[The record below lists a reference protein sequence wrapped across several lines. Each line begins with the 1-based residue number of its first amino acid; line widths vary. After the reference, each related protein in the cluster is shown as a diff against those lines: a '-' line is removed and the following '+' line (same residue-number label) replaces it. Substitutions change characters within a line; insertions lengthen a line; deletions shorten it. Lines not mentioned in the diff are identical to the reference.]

1 MPRGP
6 QHAQSNQ
13 QSSRPHAS
21 HGILGS
27 PSTKA
32 RDSFNSVPSSLL
44 AYACDSSYLRFHAWA
59 TRHHNATVS
68 RMGAPEQQDT
78 LPLPLPITASEHTPY
93 VPAMVPPFLRPLQ
106 GVPDPHVAA
115 HASIERWWVPVN
127 IHSKRCD
134 RWFWTPL
141 VRQALG
147 VAVRGP
153 DATPA
158 WAPFLKPGDPAYYAT
173 LVAAYAE
180 DFARRDI
187 SQDNPDAWYAVWEP
201 ARNTMDRHTRERVFK
216 PKPFYGLRNDF
227 RSLICPTALRVVES
241 LGRCTVIQDTFDE
254 LSSLVARLLAR
265 IAASVP
271 AAHPDPCATPNVLPL
286 PRPTPDDGPLRE
298 GHGASVN
305 LHAAVDYEQCS
316 CDGGNDSCCS
326 DDGLDNG
333 AADAETWRPFGHG
346 DDTEGDERWFSHADY
361 EDAGCEPSIAVA
373 AHVAERVFAQGTSP
387 PSSVFSGDSDMD
399 AVLRCAA
406 IASPIAELMED
417 GTAGDRHVCQR
428 SPALHSDSGSRTSF
442 DTDMDALLGALQA
455 TPSPVFV
462 RPPTPSGTPAQEGA
476 AFDQWFRSLCRTRLP
491 GEVPVPMTDVAMEH
505 DLDAVQPSAVVPQ
518 PLSAPATHAVCSDD
532 VDMGAGLATA
542 GNNGAVPVE
551 AAVPTPDVASATVP
565 SSAVHTLRRQHTPSV
580 VTTLTWRRVSR
591 PPVTTAPCP
600 PTAAVPT
607 LDVASATVPFSSAV
621 HGVHRRRRARLPWK
635 TAPSTNG
642 AAPSVLHPCLA
653 KCGCP
658 WPTSPRG
665 LCSAPCNPPSL
676 IHRAC
681 NLRWETAP
689 SVAATWTWGWVLEL
703 PTTASCPCGP
713 GLVGDV
719 DKCFR
724 RAAVS
729 RR

>member
-1 MPRGP
+1 MVR
-6 QHAQSNQ
+6 
-13 QSSRPHAS
+13 R
-21 HGILGS
+21 LG
-27 PSTKA
+27 A
-32 RDSFNSVPSSLL
+32 RS
-44 AYACDSSYLRFHAWA
+44 
-59 TRHHNATVS
+59 
-68 RMGAPEQQDT
+68 
-78 LPLPLPITASEHTPY
+78 
-93 VPAMVPPFLRPLQ
+93 
-106 GVPDPHVAA
+106 
-115 HASIERWWVPVN
+115 
-127 IHSKRCD
+127 
-134 RWFWTPL
+134 
-141 VRQALG
+141 
-147 VAVRGP
+147 
-153 DATPA
+153 
-158 WAPFLKPGDPAYYAT
+158 
-173 LVAAYAE
+173 
-180 DFARRDI
+180 
-187 SQDNPDAWYAVWEP
+187 
-201 ARNTMDRHTRERVFK
+201 DRHTRERVFK
-216 PKPFYGLRNDF
+216 PKPCYGLRNDF

-241 LGRCTVIQDTFDE
+241 LGRCTVDQDTFDE

-346 DDTEGDERWFSHADY
+346 DDTEGDEHCYAHADY
-361 EDAGCEPSIAVA
+361 EDAGCELSDAGCELSDAVA
-373 AHVAERVFAQGTSP
+373 AYVAERVFAQGTSP

-476 AFDQWFRSLCRTRLP
+476 AFDRWFRSLCRTRLP

-518 PLSAPATHAVCSDD
+518 QLSAPATHAVCSDD

-542 GNNGAVPVE
+542 GNDGAVPVDGCG
-551 AAVPTPDVASATVP
+551 AHTGRGVCDRTFFGGAHSATATHAVCSDDVDMAAGLAAAGNDGAVPADGCGANTGRGVCDRTFFFGGARRAPTPPGTPALEDGTFDQWCRSQCATPLPGEVRVPVANVATGLVQC
-565 SSAVHTLRRQHTPSV
+565 TLQSTIV
-580 VTTLTWRRVSR
+580 D
-591 PPVTTAPCP
+591 PPCLQ
-600 PTAAVPT
+600 PT
-607 LDVASATVPFSSAV
+607 LGNRTVCSGDVDMGMGFGTTDN
-621 HGVHRRRRARLPWK
+621 GVLP
-635 TAPSTNG
+635 
-642 AAPSVLHPCLA
+642 
-653 KCGCP
+653 
-658 WPTSPRG
+658 
-665 LCSAPCNPPSL
+665 
-676 IHRAC
+676 
-681 NLRWETAP
+681 LR
-689 SVAATWTWGWVLEL
+689 
-703 PTTASCPCGP
+703 P

>member
-241 LGRCTVIQDTFDE
+241 LGRCTVDQDTFDE

-326 DDGLDNG
+326 DDGLDTG

-428 SPALHSDSGSRTSF
+428 SPALHSDSVSRTSF
-442 DTDMDALLGALQA
+442 DDALLGALQA

-518 PLSAPATHAVCSDD
+518 QLSAPATHAVCSDD
-532 VDMGAGLATA
+532 VDMAAGLAAA
-542 GNNGAVPVE
+542 GNDGAVPADGCGANTGRGVCDRTFFFGG
-551 AAVPTPDVASATVP
+551 ARRAPTPPGTPALEDGTFDQWCRSQCATPLPGEVRVPVANVATGLVQC
-565 SSAVHTLRRQHTPSV
+565 TLQSTIV
-580 VTTLTWRRVSR
+580 D
-591 PPVTTAPCP
+591 PPCLQ
-600 PTAAVPT
+600 PT
-607 LDVASATVPFSSAV
+607 LGNRTVCSGDVDMGMGFGTTDN
-621 HGVHRRRRARLPWK
+621 GVLPLRARARRRRR
-635 TAPSTNG
+635 
-642 AAPSVLHPCLA
+642 
-653 KCGCP
+653 
-658 WPTSPRG
+658 
-665 LCSAPCNPPSL
+665 
-676 IHRAC
+676 
-681 NLRWETAP
+681 
-689 SVAATWTWGWVLEL
+689 
-703 PTTASCPCGP
+703 
-713 GLVGDV
+713 
-719 DKCFR
+719 
-724 RAAVS
+724 
-729 RR
+729 

>member
-1 MPRGP
+1 MSLCEVQTQRLLGHPSLSPAIPPTTPPSLPPTPKTLR
-6 QHAQSNQ
+6 AVT
-13 QSSRPHAS
+13 S
-21 HGILGS
+21 HS
-27 PSTKA
+27 
-32 RDSFNSVPSSLL
+32 
-44 AYACDSSYLRFHAWA
+44 
-59 TRHHNATVS
+59 
-68 RMGAPEQQDT
+68 
-78 LPLPLPITASEHTPY
+78 
-93 VPAMVPPFLRPLQ
+93 
-106 GVPDPHVAA
+106 
-115 HASIERWWVPVN
+115 
-127 IHSKRCD
+127 
-134 RWFWTPL
+134 
-141 VRQALG
+141 
-147 VAVRGP
+147 
-153 DATPA
+153 
-158 WAPFLKPGDPAYYAT
+158 
-173 LVAAYAE
+173 
-180 DFARRDI
+180 
-187 SQDNPDAWYAVWEP
+187 NPDAWYAVWEP

-241 LGRCTVIQDTFDE
+241 LGRCTVDQDTFDE

-518 PLSAPATHAVCSDD
+518 QLSAPATHAVCSDD
-532 VDMGAGLATA
+532 VDMAAGLAAA
-542 GNNGAVPVE
+542 GNDGAVPADGCGANTGRGVCDRTFFFGG
-551 AAVPTPDVASATVP
+551 ARRAPTPPGTPALEDGTFDQWCRSQCATPLPGEVRVPVANVATGLVQC
-565 SSAVHTLRRQHTPSV
+565 TLQSTIV
-580 VTTLTWRRVSR
+580 D
-591 PPVTTAPCP
+591 PPCLQ
-600 PTAAVPT
+600 PT
-607 LDVASATVPFSSAV
+607 LGNRTVCSGDVDMGMGFGTTDN
-621 HGVHRRRRARLPWK
+621 GVLP
-635 TAPSTNG
+635 
-642 AAPSVLHPCLA
+642 
-653 KCGCP
+653 
-658 WPTSPRG
+658 
-665 LCSAPCNPPSL
+665 
-676 IHRAC
+676 
-681 NLRWETAP
+681 LR
-689 SVAATWTWGWVLEL
+689 
-703 PTTASCPCGP
+703 P